1 MNLQTVGTENLPNV
15 FIDKIYVYEYNQ
27 NSYEVIVTLK
37 MYDHADSPSWRGR
50 INDLNVKLF
59 LTRDETQIEGLNN
72 GTISLYDLTN
82 SGYYQDIL
90 HCNSFAERSYD
101 QNFNLYSSRASIIIN
116 KNIENL
122 NVYAACFVEIDPR
135 IGIAYFD
142 KFYGPMCGER
152 IIVGGQINQ
161 ESGYFY
167 YPDTN
172 EEYGGPVHSSTNMY
186 MEGSQ
191 HTSRTHR
198 EVRYVA
204 EENAK
209 IVTSVILGIY
219 SDADA
224 GPDSLITSRRQPF
237 VSASSGPNPYLE
249 VSEGP
254 MSGEFDT
261 GLGYSPYQPVQPPN
275 FNLIDTNNVNPNA
288 SFPR

>member
-1 MNLQTVGTENLPNV
+1 MNLQSVGTENLPNV
-15 FIDKIYVYEYNQ
+15 FIDRIVVLDYDEE
-27 NSYEVIVTLK
+27 SYEISVTLK

-50 INDLNVKLF
+50 IDDLNVKAF
-59 LTRDETQIEGLNN
+59 FAISNSEIRDLNEGK
-72 GTISLYDLTN
+72 ISLYDFDGPLFNTIARANNFTKNDTLINNGYYAYYHTIRDIFPKITN
-82 SGYYQDIL
+82 S
-90 HCNSFAERSYD
+90 
-101 QNFNLYSSRASIIIN
+101 
-116 KNIENL
+116 L
-122 NVYAACFVEIDPR
+122 NVYAACFVEIDPP

-204 EENAK
+204 EENSK
-209 IVTSVILGIY
+209 IINGTISITDLTQITVLTEQEINDLKDAIRSGTIRWEDLDEPTREALSV
-219 SDADA
+219 
-224 GPDSLITSRRQPF
+224 
-237 VSASSGPNPYLE
+237 LE
-249 VSEGP
+249 V
-254 MSGEFDT
+254 
-261 GLGYSPYQPVQPPN
+261 
-275 FNLIDTNNVNPNA
+275 
-288 SFPR
+288 

>member
-27 NSYEVIVTLK
+27 NSYRVVVTLK

-50 INDLNVKLF
+50 INDLNVKAFFAISDSEINDLN
-59 LTRDETQIEGLNN
+59 EGK
-72 GTISLYDLTN
+72 ISLYDFDGPLFNTIIRIN
-82 SGYYQDIL
+82 DFRGDNTLINNDYYVFYYTVREMFFKD
-90 HCNSFAERSYD
+90 
-101 QNFNLYSSRASIIIN
+101 
-116 KNIENL
+116 IENL
-122 NVYAACFVEIDPR
+122 NVYAACFVEIDPP

-186 MEGSQ
+186 MEGSE
-191 HTSRTHR
+191 HTSRSHR

-209 IVTSVILGIY
+209 IIDGSISITDLPQQ
-219 SDADA
+219 DADA
-224 GPDSLITSRRQPF
+224 EEMRD
-237 VSASSGPNPYLE
+237 
-249 VSEGP
+249 
-254 MSGEFDT
+254 
-261 GLGYSPYQPVQPPN
+261 
-275 FNLIDTNNVNPNA
+275 LIDDVGLNQRILPWRRASAGPIDDVNYEDVPNNP
-288 SFPR
+288 PTEIIEWKIQLH

>member
-27 NSYEVIVTLK
+27 NSYEVTVILN

-82 SGYYQDIL
+82 TAPAYVQIL
-90 HCNSFAERSYD
+90 HCNSFAEISYN
-101 QNFNLYSSRASIIIN
+101 QNFNLYSSWASIIVN

-122 NVYAACFVEIDPR
+122 NVYAACFVEIDPP
-135 IGIAYFD
+135 IGITYFD

-152 IIVGGQINQ
+152 IVVGGQINQ

-186 MEGSQ
+186 MEGSE
-191 HTSRTHR
+191 HTSRSHR

-209 IVTSVILGIY
+209 IIDGFIEIFTEQDRLDRQMEQLS
-219 SDADA
+219 ADVA
-224 GPDSLITSRRQPF
+224 EAAQQDETVLEE
-237 VSASSGPNPYLE
+237 ASSL
-249 VSEGP
+249 SER
-254 MSGEFDT
+254 
-261 GLGYSPYQPVQPPN
+261 V
-275 FNLIDTNNVNPNA
+275 
-288 SFPR
+288 

>member
-27 NSYEVIVTLK
+27 NSYEVGVTLK

-82 SGYYQDIL
+82 TGYYQDIL
-90 HCNSFAERSYD
+90 HCNSFAEIPYN
-101 QNFNLYSSRASIIIN
+101 QNFNFYSSGASIIVN

-122 NVYAACFVEIDPR
+122 NVYAACFVEIDPP

-152 IIVGGQINQ
+152 IVVGGQINQ

-186 MEGSQ
+186 MEGSE

-209 IVTSVILGIY
+209 IVGYDIEN
-219 SDADA
+219 
-224 GPDSLITSRRQPF
+224 PFNNEDSLFNREPGTDNGAVGGILYYEVDISG
-237 VSASSGPNPYLE
+237 VSNTGSIDVRGWF
-249 VSEGP
+249 SEP
-254 MSGEFDT
+254 LVT
-261 GLGYSPYQPVQPPN
+261 PPDL
-275 FNLIDTNNVNPNA
+275 NLIDTNNVSPNA